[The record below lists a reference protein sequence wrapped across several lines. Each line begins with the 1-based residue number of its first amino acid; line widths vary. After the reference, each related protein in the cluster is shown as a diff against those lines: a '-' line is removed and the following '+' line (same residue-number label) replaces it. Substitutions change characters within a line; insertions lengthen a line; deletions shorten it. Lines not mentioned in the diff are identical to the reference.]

1 MRTEH
6 LSNAFSRLA
15 ITVLLVSA
23 ATSAH
28 AATLNWPGPAP
39 CNGTLQACV
48 NAAANGDTI
57 ELVGSSPITQIVNI
71 TNKSLTLR
79 GRSNTGS
86 TFQGFVQ
93 LEISTTGSASPTVVV
108 EGLVFTNGGIVVT
121 HQSSAPATVQIRRV
135 RASRN
140 WNFPPLVLSAI
151 GAGQLNAV
159 VENNDLDVAPNA
171 FGFGGISAVAF
182 GPADFRIAFNRIR
195 ITNSEGT
202 AIEVAGNTDDVRARI
217 YGNRI
222 TGQNYNAGI
231 LASDGGSTGQLTV
244 DIVSNVVHG
253 QNGNVG
259 SPGAIVVDS
268 SDGRVNAWVVHNTVV
283 DNRNGIIV
291 SGRPD
296 LGAIIGGLVRNN
308 LIAWNSGLGLSIQAD
323 LAGVTNRNNLVHG
336 NGSNAFTPGT
346 GTVTTAP
353 RLRPD
358 RYRPYDG
365 SPAINAALDMTTQL
379 ANEGNP
385 SVDADGQ
392 PRKNGVNPDI
402 GAFETQGNFHFL
414 HRASSTNTT
423 GHVSQINWPF
433 INTRPSAR
441 TLFTPNWNPGGVG
454 GTYNDR
460 HTGIYYEGAT
470 SSWAIFNQ
478 NFAAMPVNASFNLA
492 EPHPDHTF
500 VHTVSASNQ
509 AGFTTIVS
517 NPNTNSRPDRFLLA
531 VPYWTG
537 TYYDAGIALGY
548 LPPNWLIVNPSNNPV
563 PVGANF
569 FIHQQDRS
577 HAAFSVVT
585 RAPDIFSNWVD
596 LDHPLLNDKPCAQI
610 QVTQGF
616 GSIRV
621 AAPIG
626 VFYDAFVGRH
636 AIFRQDLGAM
646 PVGAE
651 FNVWF
656 DPWQVEQCTS
666 GELFRDGFE
675 PS

>member
-1 MRTEH
+1 MRTDC
-6 LSNAFSRLA
+6 LSIALSRVA
-15 ITVLLVSA
+15 IALLLVA
-23 ATSAH
+23 ASTSPG

-39 CNGTLQACV
+39 CNGTLQACI

-57 ELVGSSPITQIVNI
+57 ELVGTTPITQIVNI

-79 GRSNTGS
+79 GRSNPGS

-93 LEISTTGSASPTVVV
+93 LDISTTGSASPTVVV

-140 WNFPPLVLSAI
+140 WNFPPLLLAANGS
-151 GAGQLNAV
+151 GQLNAV
-159 VENNDLDVAPNA
+159 VENNDIDVGANPLDL
-171 FGFGGISAVAF
+171 GGISAIAS
-182 GPADFRIAFNRIR
+182 GPADFRFAFNRIR
-195 ITNSEGT
+195 LNGTLGT
-202 AIEVAGNTDDVRARI
+202 ALEVAGSTADVRARI
-217 YGNRI
+217 YGNQI
-222 TGQNYNAGI
+222 SGQGYNAGI
-231 LASDGGSTGQLTV
+231 FASDGGSTGQLTV
-244 DIVSNVVHG
+244 DIVSNVVRG
-253 QNGNVG
+253 QNGNIG
-259 SPGAIVVDS
+259 IPAAIVVDS

-323 LAGVTNRNNLVHG
+323 LPGVSNRNNLVHG
-336 NGSNAFTPGT
+336 NGSNAFTPGI

-358 RYRPYDG
+358 RFRPFDG
-365 SPAINAALDMTTQL
+365 SPAINAAFDMTTSL
-379 ANEGNP
+379 ANEGIP
-385 SVDADGQ
+385 LVDVDGQ
-392 PRKNGVNPDI
+392 PRKNGANPDI

-414 HRASSTNTT
+414 HRATT
-423 GHVSQINWPF
+423 GNSAEMNTFLDWPF
-433 INTRPSAR
+433 INPRPDAR
-441 TLFTPNWNPGGVG
+441 TLLTQNWNPGGGNGVYNNRHVG
-454 GTYNDR
+454 FWYQSPFPR
-460 HTGIYYEGAT
+460 
-470 SSWAIFNQ
+470 WVIFNQ
-478 NFAAMPVNASFNLA
+478 NSETMPIGASFNLA

-500 VHTVSASNQ
+500 LHTVSASNQ
-509 AGFTTIVS
+509 AGFTTNVS
-517 NPNTNSRPDRFLLA
+517 HPNINSRPDRFLLA
-531 VPYWTG
+531 VSYRTSIN
-537 TYYDAGIALGY
+537 YHAGIALGY
-548 LPPNWLIVNPSNNPV
+548 LAPNWFIANPSNNPV

-577 HAAFSVVT
+577 HAAFTVVT
-585 RAPDIFSNWVD
+585 RAADIFSNWVAI
-596 LDHPLLNDKPCAQI
+596 DHPLLNGKPCAQL

-616 GSIRV
+616 GSVRV

-626 VFYDAFVGRH
+626 VYYDGPRGRH

-646 PVGAE
+646 PADAE

-666 GELFRDGFE
+666 GEMFRDGFE